1 VAQVIN
7 LDYEQAMKFYSI
19 LKPIGYLI
27 LIVMLMQTGHLAA
40 QNSKRVVGGEE
51 PAGTIGYA
59 QERFKPA
66 PVYDG
71 PTRSGKEVYEYSCA
85 TCHDRTTQGAPLPDD
100 DIEWSMRARKGIDV
114 LMKHVKEGYKDLM
127 PEMGGCRNCT
137 DEELLASIL
146 YIMETSGLDVAQMHS
161 K

>member
-1 VAQVIN
+1 M
-7 LDYEQAMKFYSI
+7 MKNVCCKCPNGWWYG
-19 LKPIGYLI
+19 LLLLLI
-27 LIVMLMQTGHLAA
+27 MQTGYLAA
-40 QNSKRVVGGEE
+40 EENKTVRTVEDTAVV
-51 PAGTIGYA
+51 GTIGYA

-66 PVYDG
+66 PVYNG

-100 DIEWSMRARKGIDV
+100 DVEWGMRARKGIDV
-114 LMKHVKEGYKDLM
+114 LLKHVKEGYKDLM

-146 YIMETSGLDVAQMHS
+146 YIMETSGIIIPEMRED
-161 K
+161 

>member
-1 VAQVIN
+1 MKINNNCAFFRDSFGLLLLLVILTGNVAA
-7 LDYEQAMKFYSI
+7 ESTK
-19 LKPIGYLI
+19 
-27 LIVMLMQTGHLAA
+27 AA
-40 QNSKRVVGGEE
+40 VKVNEITEST
-51 PAGTIGYA
+51 GTIGYA

-66 PVYDG
+66 PVYNG
-71 PTRSGKEVYEYSCA
+71 PTRSGREVYEYSCA

-100 DIEWSMRARKGIDV
+100 DIEWGMRARKGIDV

-146 YIMETSGLDVAQMHS
+146 YIMETSGIAAPEKVED
-161 K
+161 